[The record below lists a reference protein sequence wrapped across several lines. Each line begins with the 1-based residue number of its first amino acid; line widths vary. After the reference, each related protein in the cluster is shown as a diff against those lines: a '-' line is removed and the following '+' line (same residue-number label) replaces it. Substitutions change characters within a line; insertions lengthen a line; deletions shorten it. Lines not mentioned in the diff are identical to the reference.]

1 MRYSYSMPNRIS
13 KIKKIA
19 STVFTV
25 IESLIGLAVI
35 VAMALFLLLTFAFPL
50 ETLPRGA
57 TTDSIYTAAEELGV
71 TEKDFRRYLCVM
83 PNEADLLPEMIENGT
98 DPVSATRIFLKLV
111 DDVYPSRA
119 LGLATGYS
127 FLLLCGAAIL
137 LASILKLTGKDP
149 ATRLRE
155 KRKEVSEYWHDK
167 ALHLRTMASYLDEGR
182 FADEDWTVPAEGEG
196 WEGADG
202 LDRYFLSGKKAG
214 KKEYEMLNEIPQWYW
229 EMVEGELAVHIRSV
243 LDANVINT
251 TTMRLEALSGFIAD
265 IFRNHTE
272 GPLTEKS
279 SEVAALQKLT
289 ETLDELDRLDM
300 LTKDVVHASL
310 EGYPD
315 RNDLFLSP
323 FGLSDKWYDFMSD
336 MKNLIEDCSSQS
348 DASVFIMEE
357 PQEDPVPQT
366 EKSCTADE
374 TPSYAMDTLDGLSD
388 EIVPEPEPAPEPEPT
403 PESEPELEPEPEP
416 EPKNEPE
423 PETYDYYFGVDEPSE
438 TNSLPRDDEPRED
451 EPAED
456 DVLPQDDEPG
466 TPRQERDVRKA
477 LLYANYLKGVINGM
491 MSDGK
496 LSQKEGSALKAIFAS
511 WPSDIDNNALDMI
524 VSPFTETKARP
535 KAGEVKGLCSSL
547 ESVIGDYIRTIDA
560 EDTFLKELDGAEFSG
575 LARGVIS
582 DETINDDDIG
592 VLKEWLGRHVSLLLR
607 LPDPKANDPIYE
619 QVNQALEDGVP
630 LAIYNVLRHVQAP
643 ATISLA

>member
-50 ETLPRGA
+50 EMLPRGA

-71 TEKDFRRYLCVM
+71 AEKDFRRYLCVM

-119 LGLATGYS
+119 LGLAAGYS

-155 KRKEVSEYWHDK
+155 KRREVSEYWHDK

-196 WEGADG
+196 WDGADG
-202 LDRYFLSGKKAG
+202 IDRYFLSGKKAG

-251 TTMRLEALSGFIAD
+251 TTMRLEALSGFISE

-300 LTKDVVHASL
+300 LTKDVVDASL

-323 FGLSDKWYDFMSD
+323 FVLSDKWYDFMSD
-336 MKNLIEDCSSQS
+336 MKNLIEECSSQS
-348 DASVFIMEE
+348 DESVFIMEE
-357 PQEDPVPQT
+357 PQEPVPQT
-366 EKSCTADE
+366 EESCSADE
-374 TPSYAMDTLDGLSD
+374 TPSDAMDTQDVLSD
-388 EIVPEPEPAPEPEPT
+388 EIVPEPETAPEPEPAPESESAPEPEPTPEPEPAPEPEP
-403 PESEPELEPEPEP
+403 ES
-416 EPKNEPE
+416 E
-423 PETYDYYFGVDEPSE
+423 PETYDYYFGVDELAE
-438 TNSLPRDDEPRED
+438 TDSLPRDDEPQED

-456 DVLPQDDEPG
+456 DVLPQDDKAE

-477 LLYANYLKGVINGM
+477 LLYANYMKGVINGM

-496 LSQKEGSALKAIFAS
+496 LSQKESSALKAIFAS

-592 VLKEWLGRHVSLLLR
+592 VLKEWLEVHDAEAEEPAYG
-607 LPDPKANDPIYE
+607 
-619 QVNQALEDGVP
+619 QVRQALEDGVP

-643 ATISLA
+643 VAINLV

>member
-19 STVFTV
+19 STVFAV
-25 IESLIGLAVI
+25 IESLVGLAVI
-35 VAMALFLLLTFAFPL
+35 VAMAMFLLLTFAFPL
-50 ETLPRGA
+50 EMLPRGA

-71 TEKDFRRYLCVM
+71 AEKDFRRYLCVM

-98 DPVSATRIFLKLV
+98 DPVSPVSATRIFLKLV

-119 LGLATGYS
+119 LGLAAGYS

-155 KRKEVSEYWHDK
+155 KRREVSEYWHDK

-196 WEGADG
+196 WDGADG
-202 LDRYFLSGKKAG
+202 IDRYFLSGKKAG
-214 KKEYEMLNEIPQWYW
+214 KQEYEMLNEIPQWYW

-251 TTMRLEALSGFIAD
+251 TTMRLEALSGFIAE

-300 LTKDVVHASL
+300 LTKDVVDASL

-323 FGLSDKWYDFMSD
+323 FVLSDKWYDFMSD
-336 MKNLIEDCSSQS
+336 MKNLIEECSSQS
-348 DASVFIMEE
+348 DESVFIMEE
-357 PQEDPVPQT
+357 PQEPVPQT
-366 EKSCTADE
+366 EESCSADE
-374 TPSYAMDTLDGLSD
+374 TPSDAMDTQDVLSD
-388 EIVPEPEPAPEPEPT
+388 EIVPEPETAPEPESAPEPEPT
-403 PESEPELEPEPEP
+403 PEPEPAP
-416 EPKNEPE
+416 EPKPESE

-438 TNSLPRDDEPRED
+438 TDSLPRDDEPQED

-456 DVLPQDDEPG
+456 DVLPQDDEPE
-466 TPRQERDVRKA
+466 TSRQKRDVRKA

-496 LSQKEGSALKAIFAS
+496 LSQKESSALKAIFAS

-524 VSPFTETKARP
+524 VSSFTETKARP

-592 VLKEWLGRHVSLLLR
+592 VLKEWLMVHDAEAEEPAYG
-607 LPDPKANDPIYE
+607 
-619 QVNQALEDGVP
+619 QVRQALEDGVP
-630 LAIYNVLRHVQAP
+630 LAIYNVLRLVQAP
-643 ATISLA
+643 PALEV

>member
-119 LGLATGYS
+119 LGLAAGYS

-155 KRKEVSEYWHDK
+155 KRREVSEYWHDK

-196 WEGADG
+196 WDGADG
-202 LDRYFLSGKKAG
+202 IDRYFLSGKKAG

-265 IFRNHTE
+265 IFHNHTE

-323 FGLSDKWYDFMSD
+323 FALSDKWYDFMSD
-336 MKNLIEDCSSQS
+336 MKNLIEDCSSQP
-348 DASVFIMEE
+348 DESVFIMEE

-388 EIVPEPEPAPEPEPT
+388 EIVPEPEPT
-403 PESEPELEPEPEP
+403 PESEPKLEPEPEQKAES
-416 EPKNEPE
+416 EPKAEPE
-423 PETYDYYFGVDEPSE
+423 PETYDYYFGVDESSE
-438 TNSLPRDDEPRED
+438 TDSLPLDDEPQED
-451 EPAED
+451 ESAKD
-456 DVLPQDDEPG
+456 DVLPQDDEPE
-466 TPRQERDVRKA
+466 TSRQERDVRKA

-496 LSQKEGSALKAIFAS
+496 LSQKESSALKAIFAS

-592 VLKEWLGRHVSLLLR
+592 VLKEWLGVHDAEAEE
-607 LPDPKANDPIYE
+607 PAYG
-619 QVNQALEDGVP
+619 QVRQALEDGVP
-630 LAIYNVLRHVQAP
+630 LAIYNVLRHVQVP
-643 ATISLA
+643 PVINLA

>member
-13 KIKKIA
+13 QIKKIA

-35 VAMALFLLLTFAFPL
+35 VAMAMFLLLTFAFPL

-71 TEKDFRRYLCVM
+71 TEKEFRRYLCVM

-111 DDVYPSRA
+111 DEVYPSRVI
-119 LGLATGYS
+119 GLASGYG

-155 KRKEVSEYWHDK
+155 KRREVSEYWHDK

-202 LDRYFLSGKKAG
+202 IDKYFLSGKKAG

-251 TTMRLEALSGFIAD
+251 TDMRLEALSGFIAE
-265 IFRNHTE
+265 IFHNHTE
-272 GPLTEKS
+272 GPLTGKS

-289 ETLDELDRLDM
+289 ETLDELDRLDL

-323 FGLSDKWYDFMSD
+323 FVLSDKWYDFMSAAKD
-336 MKNLIEDCSSQS
+336 IVEDCSCQP
-348 DASVFIMEE
+348 DKSVFIMEE

-366 EKSCTADE
+366 EEPCTADE
-374 TPSYAMDTLDGLSD
+374 TPSDAMDTQDVLSD
-388 EIVPEPEPAPEPEPT
+388 ENVSEPEPEPAPEPEP
-403 PESEPELEPEPEP
+403 EVEPEPETKA
-416 EPKNEPE
+416 ESE

-438 TNSLPRDDEPRED
+438 NDSLPLADEPQED
-451 EPAED
+451 EPAEE
-456 DVLPQDDEPG
+456 DVLPQDDEPE
-466 TPRQERDVRKA
+466 TSRQKRDVRKA
-477 LLYANYLKGVINGM
+477 LLYANYLKGIINGM

-496 LSQKEGSALKAIFAS
+496 LSQKESSALKAIFAS
-511 WPSDIDNNALDMI
+511 WPSDIDNNALDII
-524 VSPFTETKARP
+524 VSPFTETKTRP
-535 KAGEVKGLCSSL
+535 KAGEVKGVCSSL
-547 ESVIGDYIRTIDA
+547 ESVIGDYIKAIDA

-592 VLKEWLGRHVSLLLR
+592 VLKEWLMVHDAEAE
-607 LPDPKANDPIYE
+607 DPAYG
-619 QVNQALEDGVP
+619 QVRQALEDGAP
-630 LAIYNVLRHVQAP
+630 LAIYNVLRLIQAP
-643 ATISLA
+643 ATINLA

>member
-35 VAMALFLLLTFAFPL
+35 VAMAMFLLLTFAFPL

-111 DDVYPSRA
+111 DEVYPSRVI
-119 LGLATGYS
+119 GLASGYG

-149 ATRLRE
+149 ATKLRE
-155 KRKEVSEYWHDK
+155 KRREVSEYWHDK

-182 FADEDWTVPAEGEG
+182 FADENWTVPAEGEG
-196 WEGADG
+196 WDGADG
-202 LDRYFLSGKKAG
+202 IDRYFLSGKKAG

-251 TTMRLEALSGFIAD
+251 TAMRLEALSGFISD
-265 IFRNHTE
+265 IFRNHTK

-279 SEVAALQKLT
+279 SEVVALQKLT
-289 ETLDELDRLDM
+289 ETLDELDRLDL

-323 FGLSDKWYDFMSD
+323 FALSDKWYDFMSD
-336 MKNLIEDCSSQS
+336 MKNLIEDCSCQS
-348 DASVFIMEE
+348 DESVFIMEE
-357 PQEDPVPQT
+357 PQEPIPQT
-366 EKSCTADE
+366 EESCAADE

-388 EIVPEPEPAPEPEPT
+388 EIVPEPEPAPEPEP
-403 PESEPELEPEPEP
+403 ELEPEPAPEP
-416 EPKNEPE
+416 ESE

-438 TNSLPRDDEPRED
+438 TDSLPREDEPQED

-456 DVLPQDDEPG
+456 DVLPQDDEPE

-477 LLYANYLKGVINGM
+477 LFYANYLKGVINGM

-496 LSQKEGSALKAIFAS
+496 LSQKESSALKAIFAS

-547 ESVIGDYIRTIDA
+547 ESVIGDYIKAIDA
-560 EDTFLKELDGAEFSG
+560 EDAFLKELDGAEFSG

-592 VLKEWLGRHVSLLLR
+592 VLKEWLMVHDAEAE
-607 LPDPKANDPIYE
+607 DPAYG
-619 QVNQALEDGVP
+619 QVRQALEDGVP
-630 LAIYNVLRHVQAP
+630 LAIYNVLKLVQTPP
-643 ATISLA
+643 AINLA

>member
-19 STVFTV
+19 STVFAV
-25 IESLIGLAVI
+25 IESLVGLAVI
-35 VAMALFLLLTFAFPL
+35 VAMAMFLLLTFAFPL
-50 ETLPRGA
+50 EMLPRGA

-83 PNEADLLPEMIENGT
+83 PNEADLLPEMIKNGT

-119 LGLATGYS
+119 LGLAAGYS

-155 KRKEVSEYWHDK
+155 KRREVSEYWHDK

-182 FADEDWTVPAEGEG
+182 FADENWTVPAEGEG
-196 WEGADG
+196 WDGADG
-202 LDRYFLSGKKAG
+202 IDRYFLSGKKAG

-243 LDANVINT
+243 LDSNVINT
-251 TTMRLEALSGFIAD
+251 TTMRLEALSGFIAE

-300 LTKDVVHASL
+300 LTKDVVDASL

-323 FGLSDKWYDFMSD
+323 FVLSDKWYDFMSD
-336 MKNLIEDCSSQS
+336 MNNLIEDCSNQP
-348 DASVFIMEE
+348 DESVFIMEE
-357 PQEDPVPQT
+357 PQEPVPQT
-366 EKSCTADE
+366 EESCAADE
-374 TPSYAMDTLDGLSD
+374 TPSDATDTQDVLSD
-388 EIVPEPEPAPEPEPT
+388 EIVPEPEPAPESESAPEPKPT
-403 PESEPELEPEPEP
+403 PEPEPAPEPEP
-416 EPKNEPE
+416 ESE

-438 TNSLPRDDEPRED
+438 TGSLPRDDEPQED

-456 DVLPQDDEPG
+456 DVLPQNDEPE

-496 LSQKEGSALKAIFAS
+496 LSQKESSALKAIFAS

-592 VLKEWLGRHVSLLLR
+592 VLKEWLMVHDAEAEEPAYG
-607 LPDPKANDPIYE
+607 
-619 QVNQALEDGVP
+619 QVRQALEDGVP
-630 LAIYNVLRHVQAP
+630 LAIYNVLRLVQAP
-643 ATISLA
+643 VAINLV